1 LTRAKQVLRSI
12 NVEIKGLAAP
22 EASEWGEKAKKY
34 EEQIGKFNHDIE
46 WAENTT
52 TQQGSADQ
60 SSKKKSTIYFNG
72 RYLSL
77 V

>member
-1 LTRAKQVLRSI
+1 MRSI
-12 NVEIKGLAAP
+12 NVEIKALAAP
-22 EASEWGEKAKKY
+22 EASEWDGKAKKY

-52 TQQGSADQ
+52 SQQGSADQ
-60 SSKKKSTIYFNG
+60 SSKKKSIVYLNG
-72 RYLSL
+72 PYLSL